1 MVNGVAQDTNN
12 KANLL
17 VALLLPRMM
26 NTASRL

>member
-12 KANLL
+12 TANLL
-17 VALLLPRMM
+17 VALLLPRM